1 MLQDKIKGSLIGGA
15 VGDALGYPVEFMRDS
30 SIFKKYGERGI
41 TEYVLEDGVAVVSD
55 DTQMTMFTAEALIRA
70 KKKYKALTV
79 DNCSDEI
86 YESYLDWLD
95 TQKGDFNIASKSQ
108 RSALLKNKRMYAW
121 RAPGHTCLS
130 ALESGKCGTLEYR
143 INNSKGCGGVMRIAP
158 VPLMLYGMRGADIN
172 TADLLSAR
180 AAAITHGHLLGF
192 VPAAFISH
200 MIWELLDGKDMRSAT
215 ASARAAMGVLFGK
228 DDQLDYFDSL
238 IDKAVK
244 LSEDTDID
252 ELEAI
257 RSLGAGF
264 VAEETAAIS
273 VYCALRFSDSFENA
287 VVASVNHDGDSD
299 STGAVT
305 GNLMGAYLGYAKIPK
320 KFIANLEFADE
331 LTDMAKRLGKR
342 GFL

>member
-1 MLQDKIKGSLIGGA
+1 MIQDKIKGSLIGGA

-41 TEYVLEDGVAVVSD
+41 TEYVLEDGIAVVSD
-55 DTQMTMFTAEALIRA
+55 DTQMTMFTAEGLIRA
-70 KKKYKALTV
+70 KKKHKALTV

-86 YESYLDWLD
+86 YASYLDWLD
-95 TQKGDFNIASKSQ
+95 TQKEDFNIASKSQ

-158 VPLMLYGMRGADIN
+158 VPLMLYGIRGADIN
-172 TADLLSAR
+172 TADYLSAR

-192 VPAAFISH
+192 APAAFLSH
-200 MIWELLDGKDMRSAT
+200 MIWELLDGKDMLSAT
-215 ASARAAMGVLFGK
+215 ASARSAMSVLFGK

-244 LSEDTDID
+244 MAEDTEID

-264 VAEETAAIS
+264 VAEETTAIS

-305 GNLMGAYLGYAKIPK
+305 GNIMGAYLGYDKIPK
-320 KFIANLEFADE
+320 KYIANLEHIEILDK
-331 LTDMAKRLGKR
+331 MAKKLAKKR
-342 GFL
+342 FL